1 MSSLLD
7 SQKTQSLIG
16 LANLAQTQQVNQNV
30 KALQASQQEGNRLRS
45 EQIHKL
51 QKNIEKEEAKFKSL
65 KENYP
70 FIEKIITNR

>member
-7 SQKTQSLIG
+7 SQKTQSLVG

-30 KALQASQQEGNRLRS
+30 KALKASQQEGNRLRS

-51 QKNIEKEEAKFKSL
+51 QKNIEKEKAKFKSL